1 MEQHGRASA
10 FLELAKQVAVTR
22 TWGDAFGHSLVA
34 LGQAEAMVDPVVKR
48 WDISAMQLI
57 VEEAGGR
64 MTAFDGSG
72 NPQDQAVST
81 NGLLHEKILSAFS
94 S

>member
-1 MEQHGRASA
+1 
-10 FLELAKQVAVTR
+10 LAKQVAVTR